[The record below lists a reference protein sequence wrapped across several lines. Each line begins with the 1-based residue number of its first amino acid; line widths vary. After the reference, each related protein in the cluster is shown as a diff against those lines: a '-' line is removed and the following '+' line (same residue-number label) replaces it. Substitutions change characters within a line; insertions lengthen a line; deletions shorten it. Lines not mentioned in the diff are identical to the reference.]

1 MIGRVYSAHPGEGER
16 FYLRMLLSH
25 VTGCTSYQDI
35 RSLPDGTVCPTYK
48 EAARRRGLLDDD
60 QESDDCLTEI
70 SMHAMPSELR
80 ELFVNILLCNE
91 PTDPLALWNKHK
103 ESLAEDFLFRARI
116 FSPQVELNTALLDL
130 ENRLETVGKSLSD
143 FPDMPV
149 PNKNSSY
156 EQPRVIQDE
165 LDYSVSDQVTITE
178 KNISLLNTDQ
188 LAIFNC
194 IIAAIN
200 QPDIEQR
207 AFFIDGPGGTGKT
220 FLYNTLLAKIR
231 SQGQIALAKASS
243 GIAALLLQGG
253 RTVHSRMK
261 VPISLNEQSV
271 CNISKQTALA
281 KLIQNAKLLVWDEA
295 PMIHKHAVE
304 CIDRSLRDVCSCE
317 LPFGGKVIAFGGD
330 FRQILPVIRRG
341 TRSDIVSACINRS
354 SLWHHVKVMQLTI
367 NMRLEQLSS
376 QDSAEV
382 SEFFDFLLRVGESI
396 EPHDD
401 NNMIHLDE
409 KFVVRGE
416 TIEDLATTIYRDIT
430 DKYNDRDYIN
440 ARIMMSPKNE
450 TTEDINEYVM
460 NLLPGEAKE
469 ILSADYVDTNQ
480 AAMYPTE
487 FLNSIKLSSLPP
499 HRLYTK
505 QPKVFQQTEF
515 TRMPFKA
522 RIILVKSHDYII
534 QCLKISSNV
543 IRVVYHVIS
552 GHVRSIHVK
561 WHMCLHHVPLVAQVA
576 E

>member
-1 MIGRVYSAHPGEGER
+1 
-16 FYLRMLLSH
+16 
-25 VTGCTSYQDI
+25 
-35 RSLPDGTVCPTYK
+35 
-48 EAARRRGLLDDD
+48 
-60 QESDDCLTEI
+60 
-70 SMHAMPSELR
+70 
-80 ELFVNILLCNE
+80 
-91 PTDPLALWNKHK
+91 
-103 ESLAEDFLFRARI
+103 
-116 FSPQVELNTALLDL
+116 
-130 ENRLETVGKSLSD
+130 
-143 FPDMPV
+143 
-149 PNKNSSY
+149 
-156 EQPRVIQDE
+156 
-165 LDYSVSDQVTITE
+165 
-178 KNISLLNTDQ
+178 
-188 LAIFNC
+188 
-194 IIAAIN
+194 
-200 QPDIEQR
+200 
-207 AFFIDGPGGTGKT
+207 
-220 FLYNTLLAKIR
+220 
-231 SQGQIALAKASS
+231 
-243 GIAALLLQGG
+243 
-253 RTVHSRMK
+253 MK
-261 VPISLNEQSV
+261 VPISLNEQSI

-304 CIDRSLRDVCSCE
+304 CIDRSLRDLCSCE

-354 SLWHHVKVMQLTI
+354 SLWHHVKVMQSTI

-382 SEFFDFLLRVGESI
+382 TEFSDFLLRVGEGI

-487 FLNSIKLSSLPP
+487 FLSSVKLSSLPP
-499 HRLYTK
+499 HRLYLK
-505 QPKVFQQTEF
+505 QYASVILLRSLNPTQGLCNGTRLTIKAIFKHAIDAEIMTGNFCGKRVFLPRIKMIPSETDFPFVLRRNQFPIRPAFCITINKGQGQSLLSVGVFLPTPDAIFSHGQLYVALSRVQNPRGLKIMVCGGNYSPSGGVWVRNVVYKEVFQYHLENIQPSNQNSGYCSPMDLSFDNTICDSDPDSVPDDTLPVSRIDHTGLTESLAGSVNQF
-515 TRMPFKA
+515 SLLMRNHIAMSLDMQVESILPMRSNRMVIVDSALESYYATLEKDYH
-522 RIILVKSHDYII
+522 ICLVTILNYS
-534 QCLKISSNV
+534 L
-543 IRVVYHVIS
+543 
-552 GHVRSIHVK
+552 
-561 WHMCLHHVPLVAQVA
+561 
-576 E
+576 